1 MANDFLTMPR
11 IKSQLKNWRKVKI
24 TRDSGAN
31 FKLLKNLANENYI
44 EIFDVL
50 TENETC
56 KVKNKILPTAIFGY
70 SEYGACELAGAGV
83 YEEILEV
90 IGKENFGDAVKL
102 DTHIRNNFD
111 YFITEDNDF
120 LSKRE
125 VLKEKFG
132 VQILT
137 PEELKRLCQK

>member
-1 MANDFLTMPR
+1 MSS
-11 IKSQLKNWRKVKI
+11 KSCPQLKDWRKVKI

-31 FKLLKNLANENYI
+31 FKLLKNLVNENYI

-50 TENETC
+50 TENETR

-83 YEEILEV
+83 YEEILEI

-111 YFITEDNDF
+111 YFVTEDNNF
-120 LSKRE
+120 MKKRE
-125 VLKEKFG
+125 ILEKKFG
-132 VQILT
+132 VKIVT
-137 PEELKRLCQK
+137 PNELMELCHK